1 MEITGITADLVV
13 ADLQRAAAFY
23 RHIFQRAPD
32 LRPDDHTAEW
42 ILHRSPEIALRLVT
56 REGASTDR
64 SRVGIGV
71 ADLERERAR
80 LSTVWPDVPT
90 ITTRPGIIAQL
101 EIDDPDGNRV
111 VLWQDLMQS

>member
-1 MEITGITADLVV
+1 LLWKGSDAHRTSRGAPPGSCTT
-13 ADLQRAAAFY
+13 RA
-23 RHIFQRAPD
+23 D

-42 ILHRSPEIALRLVT
+42 ILHRSPEIAFRLVT

-80 LSTVWPDVPT
+80 LSTVWADVPT
-90 ITTRPGIIAQL
+90 ITTRPGVIAQL
-101 EIDDPDGNRV
+101 QIGDPDGNLV
-111 VLWQDLMQS
+111 VLWQDLMHT